1 MRPLVV
7 ITSQTRLHN
16 EKNGKADSMNQSKKA
31 SENMGNMKSKRSS
44 YAQSGVV
51 PFDVKLDKSNS

>member
-16 EKNGKADSMNQSKKA
+16 EKSGINNVNQSKKT
-31 SENMGNMKSKRSS
+31 SENMGNIKSKRSS
-44 YAQSGVV
+44 YAQSV

>member
-16 EKNGKADSMNQSKKA
+16 EKSGINNVNQSKKT
-31 SENMGNMKSKRSS
+31 SENMGNLKSKRSS

-51 PFDVKLDKSNS
+51 PFDVKLDKS